1 MRIFLLTTNNTTS
14 TASIARIKNVQI
26 LRIRRKLIERNWGL
40 GFKPYRIYGSN
51 GSSYDFFSLERKKG
65 WYSGIFKSP

>member
-51 GSSYDFFSLERKKG
+51 GK
-65 WYSGIFKSP
+65 